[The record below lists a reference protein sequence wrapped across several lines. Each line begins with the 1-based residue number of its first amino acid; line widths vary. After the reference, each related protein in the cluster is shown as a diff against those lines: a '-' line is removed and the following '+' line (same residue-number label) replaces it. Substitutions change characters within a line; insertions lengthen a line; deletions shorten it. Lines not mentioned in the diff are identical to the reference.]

1 MKVADLHKHIKHAD
15 LWLAGGLLL
24 LALSFLIWIQLYF
37 GRAPGAA
44 IAVSLSGQ
52 QVGIYSL
59 AEDSTLE
66 FDNNGYHN
74 VVVIANGEA
83 YIREASCPDQYCVQH
98 DAVNKTGQSLICL
111 PAQLVVTVLEDESG
125 VSLDEIAR

>member
-1 MKVADLHKHIKHAD
+1 MKVSDLHKYIKHAD
-15 LWLAGGLLL
+15 LWLAGCLLL
-24 LALSFLIWIQLYF
+24 VALFFLIWMQLYF
-37 GRAPGAA
+37 GRASGTA
-44 IAVSLSGQ
+44 ISVSLSGQ
-52 QVGIYSL
+52 QAGVYSL
-59 AEDSTLE
+59 AEERTLE

-74 VVVIANGEA
+74 VVVIANGGA

-98 DAVNKTGQSLICL
+98 DAVNKTGQSIICL

>member
-24 LALSFLIWIQLYF
+24 
-37 GRAPGAA
+37 
-44 IAVSLSGQ
+44 LSGQ

-98 DAVNKTGQSLICL
+98 DAVNKTGQSIICL